1 MMALSNDI
9 VSQFAKL
16 TNDNK
21 SENKENVAYGTII
34 ISDGKKYV
42 RLDGSNIDTP
52 ISLTT
57 SAKHND
63 RVMVM
68 IKNHEAIVTG
78 NITSPSAS
86 QDSVDDL
93 DGKADELS
101 SQVSK
106 FGIIVSYKI
115 TTEDIDAINANF
127 EAMKAITGKFQELS
141 SVTAEIETL
150 KAKFASLEYIDSEE
164 AKIINAEIVNLKAQL
179 GEFSGISTQDLEAF
193 DAEIVNLTARVGNFS
208 YVSTEVLS
216 ALKAHIISLETD
228 KLSAEQAD
236 LKYANIDFANINEA
250 AIKKI
255 FSDSGIIKDLIVSEG
270 KITGELV
277 GVTIKGDLIEGNTVK
292 ADKLVVKGSDGLYY
306 KLNFEGGTFKEG
318 EAIPE
323 DGLHGS
329 VIVAKS
335 ITAEKI
341 SVNDLV
347 AFGATIG
354 GFHIEEN
361 SLYSG
366 VKNSPTNTTR
376 GVYLDSSG
384 QFSTGDSNNFIRYYK
399 DQNGD
404 YKLEISAKSILI
416 GAGNKSVET
425 IVNDAYNKAVTAID
439 AAKDSNDK
447 VDGIEIGGRNL
458 LIRTKDLSGI
468 GRSWLNGSNGV
479 TVNNDE
485 EFTYAILNKDSE
497 YSGSDKFTRW
507 VQSSRYP
514 LKKEDILGKDVVL
527 SFETKSNTNINPTK
541 SNIAVE
547 FVLCN
552 DSSITRLKYKIIY
565 HVVSISNDWQRFV
578 QKVKLSEDFFTS
590 GNGTVDET
598 TRFWVR
604 VYFEKNNEYY
614 FRKPKL
620 EFGNKATDWTPAPE
634 DMATTDEVK
643 EVYKKADNAEKQI
656 TIQSA
661 TEPPTTTCMWL
672 DTGVEPPML
681 KRYNSETSSW
691 EPINDTSS
699 INSSIAA
706 LEKHMYA
713 EIAQTKESITS
724 TVAQKY
730 YLKEDAEKLASDI
743 STQFVQTSEG
753 FEMKFNQFNAGLEG
767 LAKGTDA
774 EFEEIRKHIRFING
788 KILLGEVGNQLE
800 LEISNNMISFI
811 QSGVPVAWFTDNKL
825 YVKDGEFTNSLR
837 LGNFTYLPR
846 SNGNLS
852 FKKI

>member
-21 SENKENVAYGTII
+21 SENKESVVYGTII

-68 IKNHEAIVTG
+68 IKNHEAVVTG

-106 FGIIVSYKI
+106 FGVIVSYKI

-141 SVTAEIETL
+141 SVTAEIGTL

-179 GEFSGISTQDLEAF
+179 GEFSGITTQDLEAF

-216 ALKAHIISLETD
+216 ALKANIINLETD

-366 VKNSPTNTTR
+366 TKNSPTNTTR

-384 QFSTGDSNNFIRYYK
+384 QFSTGDSNNFIRYYQ

-425 IVNDAYNKAVTAID
+425 IVDDAQTAID
-439 AAKDSNDK
+439 K
-447 VDGIEIGGRNL
+447 VDVLEERVNSGEFKGEDAVTLRIE
-458 LIRTKDLSGI
+458 
-468 GRSWLNGSNGV
+468 
-479 TVNNDE
+479 
-485 EFTYAILNKDSE
+485 
-497 YSGSDKFTRW
+497 
-507 VQSSRYP
+507 SSRGTVF
-514 LKKEDILGKDVVL
+514 K
-527 SFETKSNTNINPTK
+527 
-541 SNIAVE
+541 
-547 FVLCN
+547 N
-552 DSSITRLKYKIIY
+552 DSVSTTLSVVIYKGSERIT
-565 HVVSISNDWQRFV
+565 
-578 QKVKLSEDFFTS
+578 
-590 GNGTVDET
+590 
-598 TRFWVR
+598 
-604 VYFEKNNEYY
+604 
-614 FRKPKL
+614 
-620 EFGNKATDWTPAPE
+620 
-634 DMATTDEVK
+634 
-643 EVYKKADNAEKQI
+643 
-656 TIQSA
+656 
-661 TEPPTTTCMWL
+661 
-672 DTGVEPPML
+672 
-681 KRYNSETSSW
+681 NSETLKSIFGNSAYLQWKWQRLDDETFGVISSSDSRFGNNGFTFTLSP
-691 EPINDTSS
+691 EDVDT
-699 INSSIAA
+699 
-706 LEKHMYA
+706 K
-713 EIAQTKESITS
+713 IT
-724 TVAQKY
+724 
-730 YLKEDAEKLASDI
+730 
-743 STQFVQTSEG
+743 F
-753 FEMKFNQFNAGLEG
+753 MC
-767 LAKGTDA
+767 
-774 EFEEIRKHIRFING
+774 
-788 KILLGEVGNQLE
+788 E
-800 LEISNNMISFI
+800 LII
-811 QSGVPVAWFTDNKL
+811 
-825 YVKDGEFTNSLR
+825 
-837 LGNFTYLPR
+837 
-846 SNGNLS
+846 
-852 FKKI
+852 